1 MPRVYLGL
9 ALSRPARIVLPL
21 SLAAIVAASAVLA
34 YDAIATRPQTA
45 AVAGEAKMEMLR
57 DEHALIAAYI
67 ASDAQARQMANAAV
81 DRDFERM
88 RLMAQGETQRQ
99 ARISALQDMA
109 ALEEEKAEA
118 ESKPESVSKPERK
131 SASRTP
137 AERTPPVRVADR
149 TPAGEP
155 LQVVPVSQTVAPANR
170 PVQTLLTDG
179 PVRARLR
186 ELASDVRRL
195 PSWLGSAAGRVVEAL
210 PTPRLPSLPSLP
222 GRQFRAEI

>member
-179 PVRARLR
+179 PVGARLR

>member
-1 MPRVYLGL
+1 
-9 ALSRPARIVLPL
+9 
-21 SLAAIVAASAVLA
+21 
-34 YDAIATRPQTA
+34 
-45 AVAGEAKMEMLR
+45 
-57 DEHALIAAYI
+57 
-67 ASDAQARQMANAAV
+67 MANAAV

-118 ESKPESVSKPERK
+118 ESKLESKPESVSKPERK

>member
-179 PVRARLR
+179 PVRARRR